1 MMGDVLTRNELVRIR
16 QQFKKTGKKVVFTN
30 GCFDIL
36 HRGHIEY
43 LAKAKSLGDVLIVGL
58 NTDGSVRRLKG
69 PGRPIVDEDDR
80 AAVLAAISAVDY
92 VCLFDEDTP
101 HELIQAL
108 VPDILVKGADWSMND
123 IVGKD
128 VVEAAGGAVRT
139 IEFLP
144 NRSTSKIIEKIAR
157 MVVPQ
162 SK

>member
-1 MMGDVLTRNELVRIR
+1 MMGDVLARNELVRIR
-16 QQFKKTGKKVVFTN
+16 QQLKKAGKKVVFTN

-36 HRGHIEY
+36 HRGHIDY

-58 NTDGSVRRLKG
+58 NADGSVRRLKG
-69 PGRPIVDEDDR
+69 PGRPIVEEDDR
-80 AAVLAAISAVDY
+80 AAVLAALSTVDY

-128 VVEAAGGAVRT
+128 VVEAAGGSVRT

-157 MVVPQ
+157 MGVPQ
-162 SK
+162 SR